1 MAKRKPRT
9 EPPTTPDGRYLVV
22 DGRLW
27 RRSNPALG
35 PRQRQ
40 LLVEV
45 LMRARREVGQALR
58 AGDGAAE
65 RRARDRV
72 HRAKVALGE
81 RGPPW
86 WTDGTPDF
94 NRHLVTGTPYA
105 AWFARKMMEQ
115 AGRQDIS
122 LGTGR
127 RGT

>member
-1 MAKRKPRT
+1 MARKPPHA

-27 RRSNPALG
+27 RRSNPGLG

-58 AGDGAAE
+58 AHDATAE
-65 RRARDRV
+65 RKARARV

-86 WTDGTPDF
+86 WTDGAPDF
-94 NRHLVTGTPYA
+94 NRHLVRSSPYA
-105 AWFARKMMEQ
+105 AWFAALPAQPRD
-115 AGRQDIS
+115 RP
-122 LGTGR
+122 
-127 RGT
+127 